1 MEVQWK
7 KNNARVGIRYTIA
20 LFMAVVLFVMMQMF
34 VHATAEG
41 GTATVKAGKT
51 DVKVRASAVNGS
63 EVAKV
68 NGGDTFTIVSST
80 EGSDGY
86 TWYEITG
93 EVNGSTIN
101 GYIRSD
107 FVDVTEAAPA
117 EGGEAAPAEGGENTE
132 GGDAAPAETG
142 ADTTTVVSG
151 SISPMDPPAGEDGNP
166 QAPQL
171 PEGFKDVKIRI
182 NQREVSAWTNDT
194 FYIFYASSP
203 EGNTGWYLYDS
214 AEGRWIRYTDFLLN
228 AASAPAAE
236 APAEGGVSVTI
247 VIVMGVVI
255 AILLIACVFLGMK
268 AFSANRDDD
277 DDDDDYEDDDDDDAE
292 DDEEDQ
298 PVKKPAPQRPVQ
310 QPQGAPRQGA
320 PRQGQPRQGAPRQ
333 GQPQGAPRQGAPRQ
347 GQPQGAPRQGA
358 PRQGQPVRRNPQAG
372 GAPVTRRSPQGGA
385 QRPQQRQSRPVV
397 DDDEE

>member
-1 MEVQWK
+1 MEAQLSK
-7 KNNARVGIRYTIA
+7 KNARWGVRYSLA
-20 LFMAVVLFVMMQMF
+20 LMLAVVLFISMQLF
-34 VHATAEG
+34 AHATAEG

-93 EVNGSTIN
+93 EVNGSSIN

-107 FVDVTEAAPA
+107 FVDVTEAAA
-117 EGGEAAPAEGGENTE
+117 EESGEAAPAEGGDAGE

-142 ADTTTVVSG
+142 SDATTPVVSG
-151 SISPMDPPAGEDGNP
+151 SISPMEPQNGEDGNP

-171 PEGFKDVKIRI
+171 PDGFHDVKIRI
-182 NQREVSAWTNDT
+182 NGREVSAWTNDV

-228 AASAPAAE
+228 SAAGQTEAAPVQ
-236 APAEGGVSVTI
+236 GVSTTI
-247 VIVMGVVI
+247 VIVMGAVI
-255 AILLIACVFLGMK
+255 AILLIACGFLAVK
-268 AFSANRDDD
+268 AFGHNNDDD
-277 DDDDDYEDDDDDDAE
+277 DDDDDYDD
-292 DDEEDQ
+292 DDEEDDDEEDYR
-298 PVKKPAPQRPVQ
+298 PVVKKQAVRPQQRPAQQGAPQRPTQ
-310 QPQGAPRQGA
+310 
-320 PRQGQPRQGAPRQ
+320 PRQGQPRQG
-333 GQPQGAPRQGAPRQ
+333 QGAPRQG
-347 GQPQGAPRQGA
+347 QGA
-358 PRQGQPVRRNPQAG
+358 PRQGQPVRRNPQG

-385 QRPQQRQSRPVV
+385 QRPQQRQSRPVN
-397 DDDEE
+397 DDEE